1 MQKTEE
7 NAQQAVLDIQ
17 PVSNPDTDLPEL
29 PAQQELTAEPEPT
42 PLTEQVSVS
51 QNAIEH
57 ALEPEQ
63 EPEPE
68 PEPEQEP
75 ESEQEPEPEPET
87 SPIETAVP
95 VVEPELVS
103 VPEPVAEPE
112 AEPETAQDSV
122 SEPKTDL
129 SADVLPPVALTV
141 MPTKVQFSSFNLEPA
156 LEKAI
161 SDLGYEF
168 CTPIQAQSLRF
179 TLRGYDVTG
188 KAQTG
193 TGKTAAF
200 LITIIND
207 LLKNPMQD
215 TRYIGEP
222 RAIVLAPTRELVMQI
237 ASDAANLTKHTDLH
251 VVTLVGGEDYQK
263 QLRQVDKR
271 PVDIVVATPG
281 RLIDFLQQDHLY
293 LGLVELL
300 VIDEADRMLDMGF
313 IPQVRTIVS
322 RTPHKDCRQ
331 TLLFS
336 ATFTPEIIE
345 LTSRWAMD
353 PIMIEIQPE
362 RVATDNV
369 EQLVYLVTTDDKYKL
384 LYNLIAAEG
393 SDRVI
398 VFNNRRD
405 QVRKLADNLYRHGV
419 SCGLL
424 SGEIAQNKR
433 VRTLEEFRDGTIKV
447 LVATDVAGRGLHI
460 DDVTHVI
467 NYSLPEE
474 PEDYVHRIGRTGRAG
489 SVGTSISFACE
500 EDSFLLP
507 NIEKTL
513 GQKLPCVYPDASL
526 LVDPPP
532 FSRPT
537 HFKDESKPARSGG
550 SSRPGQGRSGGGKP
564 RPRR

>member
-1 MQKTEE
+1 MQQLTEDGE
-7 NAQQAVLDIQ
+7 PQVAPEAQ
-17 PVSNPDTDLPEL
+17 TEL
-29 PAQQELTAEPEPT
+29 PIQTDTLTEIATDVQTEPRQDNAEPDLAPVK
-42 PLTEQVSVS
+42 P
-51 QNAIEH
+51 A
-57 ALEPEQ
+57 ALNIP
-63 EPEPE
+63 
-68 PEPEQEP
+68 
-75 ESEQEPEPEPET
+75 
-87 SPIETAVP
+87 
-95 VVEPELVS
+95 
-103 VPEPVAEPE
+103 
-112 AEPETAQDSV
+112 
-122 SEPKTDL
+122 
-129 SADVLPPVALTV
+129 
-141 MPTKVQFSSFNLEPA
+141 FSTFNLEPA
-156 LEKAI
+156 LERAI
-161 SDLGYEF
+161 ADLGYQY
-168 CTPIQAQSLRF
+168 CTPIQAQSLRYS
-179 TLRGYDVTG
+179 LRGYDVTG

-222 RAIVLAPTRELVMQI
+222 RAVVLAPTRELVMQI

-251 VVTLVGGEDYQK
+251 VVTLVGGEDYQR

-281 RLIDFLQQDHLY
+281 RLIDFLQNDHLY

-313 IPQVRTIVS
+313 IPQVRNIVS

-336 ATFTPEIIE
+336 ATFTPEILE
-345 LTSRWAMD
+345 LTTRWAMD
-353 PIMIEIQPE
+353 PVMIEIQPE
-362 RVATDNV
+362 RVATDTV
-369 EQLVYLVTTDDKYKL
+369 EQVVYLVTTDDKYKL
-384 LYNLIAAEG
+384 LYNLINVQGA
-393 SDRVI
+393 DKVI

-433 VRTLEEFRDGTIKV
+433 VKTLEEFRDGKIKV

-474 PEDYVHRIGRTGRAG
+474 ADDYVHRIGRTGRAG
-489 SVGTSISFACE
+489 AVGTSISFACE

-507 NIEKTL
+507 NIEATL
-513 GQKLPCVYPDASL
+513 GQKLPCVYPDQAL
-526 LVDPPP
+526 LAEPPA
-532 FSRPT
+532 FSRPS
-537 HFKDESKPARSGG
+537 HFKDESKSGAKGSGQARG
-550 SSRPGQGRSGGGKP
+550 GRSGGGGARP

>member
-1 MQKTEE
+1 MQKTEANE
-7 NAQQAVLDIQ
+7 QQAVSDIQ
-17 PVSNPDTDLPEL
+17 PVSDPDTDLPDV
-29 PAQQELTAEPEPT
+29 PAQQELAAEPEPT
-42 PLTEQVSVS
+42 PVAEQVSVS
-51 QNAIEH
+51 QTAIEP
-57 ALEPEQ
+57 AL
-63 EPEPE
+63 
-68 PEPEQEP
+68 
-75 ESEQEPEPEPET
+75 EPEPET

-103 VPEPVAEPE
+103 VPELVAEPE
-112 AEPETAQDSV
+112 AEPKTAPDAV
-122 SEPKTDL
+122 SEPETDL

-168 CTPIQAQSLRF
+168 CTPIQAQSLRY

-393 SDRVI
+393 ADRVI

>member
-7 NAQQAVLDIQ
+7 NEQQAVLDIQ
-17 PVSNPDTDLPEL
+17 PVSNPDTDLPDV
-29 PAQQELTAEPEPT
+29 PAQQELAAEPEPT
-42 PLTEQVSVS
+42 PVAEQVSVS
-51 QNAIEH
+51 QTAIEP
-57 ALEPEQ
+57 ALEL
-63 EPEPE
+63 
-68 PEPEQEP
+68 
-75 ESEQEPEPEPET
+75 EPEPEPET
-87 SPIETAVP
+87 SPIETALP
-95 VVEPELVS
+95 VVEPELIS
-103 VPEPVAEPE
+103 APQLVAEPE
-112 AEPETAQDSV
+112 AESETVQDSV
-122 SEPKTDL
+122 SEPETDL

-168 CTPIQAQSLRF
+168 CTPIQAQSLRY

-215 TRYIGEP
+215 SRYIGEP

-393 SDRVI
+393 ADRVI

-513 GQKLPCVYPDASL
+513 GQKLACVYPDASL

-537 HFKDESKPARSGG
+537 HFKDESKPTRSGG